1 MINFYFA
8 VAAFCFLLIFT
19 HDDSPTQGILTI
31 YTEFNL
37 KKEINLK
44 SWLQIISNHVMFS
57 YTALNAILLVWND
70 DNNKSGDIDNY
81 YKDEK
86 DQPWTFVLI
95 LEIIS
100 ILTDLKISIL

>member
-1 MINFYFA
+1 M
-8 VAAFCFLLIFT
+8 
-19 HDDSPTQGILTI
+19 
-31 YTEFNL
+31 
-37 KKEINLK
+37 K

>member
-1 MINFYFA
+1 
-8 VAAFCFLLIFT
+8 
-19 HDDSPTQGILTI
+19 
-31 YTEFNL
+31 
-37 KKEINLK
+37 
-44 SWLQIISNHVMFS
+44 MFS